1 MKIKKVDDKPM
12 IIHTKKKAKIHI
24 HKRQENEL
32 KVKPDDK
39 QNKKQIQK
47 LKVASEKQQK
57 GKLRNANSKKFV
69 NKERLSRLKQIRDAS
84 NQSIK
89 IKTTNLRV
97 AAATG
102 AKAATDQLEG
112 GKEIKDAASIAY
124 TVATPAIKASRKTA
138 SAINTKASEIAKK
151 KLKKVEHGK
160 KIAKKSSKKVAKNTA
175 KNTVKNTAKTV
186 SKETTKAVSKEVAK
200 NTAKTV
206 AQTASSTAGSS
217 AGPWG
222 LLIGTAVGQ
231 AVGIKMDIAD
241 MKAANRMRKIKFF
254 LDKTELQEKQKDNL
268 FKIVR
273 DVLFKKISTIVTI
286 LAPFIIGAL
295 LPMIL
300 IIGTIAGIVMAV
312 VAFVYSTPLAI
323 FLPPL
328 DDGGDTVQDIASG
341 YYAEFNRT
349 VTDEANNPEGCD
361 GYRIV
366 YTSAEDNYYDI
377 LAIYMVVY
385 GNGETAVIVGNTT
398 YGNLQ
403 TIVNDM
409 CSYTV
414 DYTYEDIEN
423 HEGEV
428 VTMCIKNINV
438 TKKTCY
444 EVAAEYGFSDEEIE
458 WLNRIKGMS

>member
-1 MKIKKVDDKPM
+1 M

-24 HKRQENEL
+24 HKRQEKEL

-57 GKLRNANSKKFV
+57 GKLKNVNSKKFV
-69 NKERLSRLKQIRDAS
+69 NKERLNRLKQIRDAS

-97 AAATG
+97 AATTG

-112 GKEIKDAASIAY
+112 GKEIKEAASIAY

-138 SAINTKASEIAKK
+138 SAINSKASEIAKK
-151 KLKKVEHGK
+151 KLKKVEPGK
-160 KIAKKSSKKVAKNTA
+160 KIAKRSSKKAVKTTA
-175 KNTVKNTAKTV
+175 KNAAKNTAKTV
-186 SKETTKAVSKEVAK
+186 SKETTKAVAKEVAK

-222 LLIGTAVGQ
+222 LLIGTVVGK

-241 MKAANRMRKIKFF
+241 MKAVNRMRKIKFF
-254 LDKTELQEKQKDNL
+254 LDKTEPQEKQKDNL
-268 FKIVR
+268 FKLVR

-328 DDGGDTVQDIASG
+328 DEGSDTIQDIASG
-341 YYAEFNRT
+341 YYAEFN
-349 VTDEANNPEGCD
+349 
-361 GYRIV
+361 
-366 YTSAEDNYYDI
+366 
-377 LAIYMVVY
+377 
-385 GNGETAVIVGNTT
+385 
-398 YGNLQ
+398 
-403 TIVNDM
+403 
-409 CSYTV
+409 
-414 DYTYEDIEN
+414 
-423 HEGEV
+423 
-428 VTMCIKNINV
+428 
-438 TKKTCY
+438 
-444 EVAAEYGFSDEEIE
+444 
-458 WLNRIKGMS
+458 